1 MDIIERAGTR
11 LAVPM
16 QVLLI
21 ESNGQRHDAPV
32 ALPGVRAGDHTVETR
47 TPGVAASVARG

>member
-16 QVLLI
+16 QVLQI